1 MWTTLAIWLVA
12 TLLLAFFAPSAKDY
26 QVSSIQ
32 SLPDE
37 AQSIIANEKVDQ
49 YFSEQDGTPGILVFQ
64 AYQDDLTF
72 EGLVSFFEK
81 LEAEEIDGLEQTI
94 PLSSLP
100 PQAAM
105 GFFSEDQSTAVIP
118 ISFDSNLETKELK
131 DRVEQIQELAKE
143 FDDFSLYVTGPA
155 GIAVDTLNLFS
166 RADIVLLLSTVGI
179 VLILLIV
186 IYRSPLLALIPLLAT
201 AFVYVVVNQTLG
213 LMGKAGLVMSNQT
226 LSIMTILLFA
236 AVIDYSLFVFS
247 RFREELKH
255 YESKYEAMKMAMRE
269 TGTPVFFAGGTVLA
283 AMLVLFFAQFGEYRN
298 FAPTFGT
305 TMVIIMLAS
314 ITLIPALFTLFGRK
328 SFWPKI
334 PRVGDETVQKHSI
347 WSKIGR
353 FVTRKPGL
361 SASVIGIFLLIC
373 ASNMLNM
380 TFEFDTMKS
389 FPDDM
394 ESRQGYEIIEEKFHK
409 GDLAPTT
416 VLFES
421 ENALTAQDQ
430 ENLISA
436 LSEQDLVYNVRANG
450 MTDDQKVINL
460 SLTFDESPYAVE
472 TMDALEKMRDDAPTI
487 LANSRP

>member
-1 MWTTLAIWLVA
+1 MKTMIQFITDRVTTRKGMWTTLAIWLVA

-26 QVSSIQ
+26 EVSSIQ

-37 AQSIIANEKVDQ
+37 AQSIIANEKVDH

-64 AYQDDLTF
+64 AHQDDLTF

-81 LEAEEIDGLEQTI
+81 LEAEEIDGLEQII

-118 ISFDSNLETKELK
+118 VSFDSNLETKELK
-131 DRVEQIQELAKE
+131 DRVKQIQELAKE
-143 FDDFSLYVTGPA
+143 FDDFSLSVTGPA

-201 AFVYVVVNQTLG
+201 AFVYEVVNQTLG

-334 PRVGDETVQKHSI
+334 PRCWG
-347 WSKIGR
+347 
-353 FVTRKPGL
+353 
-361 SASVIGIFLLIC
+361 
-373 ASNMLNM
+373 
-380 TFEFDTMKS
+380 
-389 FPDDM
+389 
-394 ESRQGYEIIEEKFHK
+394 
-409 GDLAPTT
+409 
-416 VLFES
+416 
-421 ENALTAQDQ
+421 
-430 ENLISA
+430 
-436 LSEQDLVYNVRANG
+436 
-450 MTDDQKVINL
+450 
-460 SLTFDESPYAVE
+460 
-472 TMDALEKMRDDAPTI
+472 
-487 LANSRP
+487 

>member
-37 AQSIIANEKVDQ
+37 AQSIIANEKVDH

-64 AYQDDLTF
+64 ADQDDLTF

-118 ISFDSNLETKELK
+118 VSFDSNLETKELK

-201 AFVYVVVNQTLG
+201 AFVYEVVNQTLG

-314 ITLIPALFTLFGRK
+314 ITLDPCPIYIIWK
-328 SFWPKI
+328 KI
-334 PRVGDETVQKHSI
+334 V
-347 WSKIGR
+347 
-353 FVTRKPGL
+353 
-361 SASVIGIFLLIC
+361 
-373 ASNMLNM
+373 
-380 TFEFDTMKS
+380 
-389 FPDDM
+389 
-394 ESRQGYEIIEEKFHK
+394 
-409 GDLAPTT
+409 LA
-416 VLFES
+416 
-421 ENALTAQDQ
+421 
-430 ENLISA
+430 
-436 LSEQDLVYNVRANG
+436 
-450 MTDDQKVINL
+450 
-460 SLTFDESPYAVE
+460 
-472 TMDALEKMRDDAPTI
+472 
-487 LANSRP
+487 